1 MGDAAA
7 EYDNEAA
14 SVVRGC
20 IKAEGKWYDDVQGDE
35 HHYTQTFGK
44 NHECFRRPKH
54 LAKSNWFEGPDPF
67 AGFAWMKGTCNKDG
81 ILTLDLWHTARCS
94 GNPNKIYSHKKA
106 YHFNPQLQNEEDNMY
121 VYCGSDCEPKPTQ
134 DRRRSTPTHRRRS
147 TPRRRRGR
155 RGVAADE
162 ENAPDVTEEG
172 QRRKAVVADDDKASD
187 ATETVAAKTEKRD
200 AAAEYNNEAEAEDK
214 DNAEDKSETEDEEE
228 DEEDE
233 AAASKDEDEAEDA
246 SDETIYPPAF
256 DMPTSPD
263 GRGVQLSDN
272 FTAALMV

>member
-94 GNPNKIYSHKKA
+94 GNPNKTYSHNKT
-106 YHFNPQLQNEEDNMY
+106 YRFNPPLQNEEDDMY
-121 VYCGSDCEPKPTQ
+121 VYCSYDCEHKPTQ

-162 ENAPDVTEEG
+162 EKARDVTEEG
-172 QRRKAVVADDDKASD
+172 QRRKAVVADDKASD

-214 DNAEDKSETEDEEE
+214 DNADDKSETE